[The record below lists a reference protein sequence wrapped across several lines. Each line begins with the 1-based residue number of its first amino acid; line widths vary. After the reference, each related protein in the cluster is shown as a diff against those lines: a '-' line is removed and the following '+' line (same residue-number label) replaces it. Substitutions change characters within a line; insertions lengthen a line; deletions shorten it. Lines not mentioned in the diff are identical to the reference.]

1 MNDPLFRLRP
11 CIIAGESRPDDY
23 SVVTLDG
30 EVIGRIYKTGDART
44 EAWVWSIT
52 VNIPGAAAN
61 GRTLNLDD
69 AKKAFRAA
77 WDARPE

>member
-11 CIIAGESRPDDY
+11 CIIGGESRPDDY

-30 EVIGRIYKTGDART
+30 ETIGRIYKTGSART

-52 VNIPGAAAN
+52 VNIPGVAAN
-61 GRTLNLDD
+61 GRTLSLDD

-77 WDARPE
+77 

>member
-1 MNDPLFRLRP
+1 MDDPLHLRP
-11 CIIAGESRPDDY
+11 CIIAGESRPDDF

-44 EAWVWSIT
+44 EAWV
-52 VNIPGAAAN
+52 VNIPGVAAN
-61 GRTLNLDD
+61 GRALNLDI

-77 WDARPE
+77 WDARLE